1 MSTKDL
7 IERLERKLEIR
18 NKWKGTVHEWKK
30 KKNTEIGNGLL
41 TDTITALREKDA
53 RIAELTRLL
62 EHMCYHFDDH
72 MNNVDCGPWY
82 DIRQDARKALQENGS
97 RSEGVV

>member
-53 RIAELTRLL
+53 RIAEFSDLMDMIEAFIA
-62 EHMCYHFDDH
+62 EHEPKER
-72 MNNVDCGPWY
+72 NV
-82 DIRQDARKALQENGS
+82 A
-97 RSEGVV
+97 